1 MTGFSYIIIWRKN
14 MDETN
19 VFLWKV
25 DGKVIN
31 HTDLQAAADLDGLTR
46 EPDKTVTTAEWDAA
60 EGIARIIKGKIVLGK
75 TEEEIQKENLVIE
88 ERQLMKELADKDY
101 KIIKSAEVGQLLED
115 IDPELYQRRDWCRN
129 RINKIREI
137 IQ

>member
-1 MTGFSYIIIWRKN
+1 